1 MLPGY
6 RDFRSIFVL
15 HRNVEDTPG
24 PPNISGSMWPNL
36 VKVFSTQ
43 VSVHYRQEPP
53 SSISDLRTHCPRN
66 VDQLVWSK
74 WRWKS
79 KWVLDK
85 PISQALTVGGREGWS
100 INWLPSTLWMPIRQH
115 SLSLTLAF
123 SDWDS
128 LYHALDSHAWFSYQT
143 SVSSRRALDVNNW
156 RNVIFLQFGDDL
168 KGFRECH
175 FWYPWNSI

>member
-1 MLPGY
+1 MSDQLTSTGIQCQLLMLLPCCQVAKT
-6 RDFRSIFVL
+6 FRVVCASEMRRTHLVDPIF
-15 HRNVEDTPG
+15 
-24 PPNISGSMWPNL
+24 L
-36 VKVFSTQ
+36 VPCGQIWSRWSF
-43 VSVHYRQEPP
+43 P
-53 SSISDLRTHCPRN
+53 ISDLGTHCPRI

-85 PISQALTVGGREGWS
+85 PISQALPVGGREGWS

-128 LYHALDSHAWFSYQT
+128 LYHALESHAWFSYQT

-156 RNVIFLQFGDDL
+156 RNVIFLQFGDD
-168 KGFRECH
+168 
-175 FWYPWNSI
+175 SI